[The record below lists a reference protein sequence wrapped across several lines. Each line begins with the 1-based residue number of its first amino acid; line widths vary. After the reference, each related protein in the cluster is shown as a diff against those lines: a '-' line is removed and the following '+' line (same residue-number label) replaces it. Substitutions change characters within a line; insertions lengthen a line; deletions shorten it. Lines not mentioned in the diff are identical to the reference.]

1 MFSHSV
7 FNPMSPMAQAI
18 SNLFIFLMLASAFVI
33 AGLVVTLGYTLPR
46 FRHRRG
52 QGDPPPTFGRLDAE
66 IVWTVL
72 PTLLMVVVFATT
84 ITTMRLSEPG
94 ATTSGQKAPASTSSL
109 EVIAHQWWWEFR
121 YPSGVVTANVAY
133 IPLHTRLLVAMKSV
147 DVIHDLWVPQLAGK
161 IDNVPGQTNHTWW
174 QADQPGVY
182 ESACVEYCGDGH
194 AWMRAQIIAV
204 PQAQFVAWE
213 RHQLQPARTPTTA
226 LQKEGERLFGTLSC
240 VNCHVVQDIGPNL
253 THFGSRPIVA
263 GEALTNTP
271 ANVAKW
277 LHNPS
282 LSKPGVH
289 MPNLNLTN
297 AEVKALT
304 AYLESLQ

>member
-84 ITTMRLSEPG
+84 FYTMRLSEPG
-94 ATTSGQKAPASTSSL
+94 ADPPGQKAPLSRL

-133 IPLHTRLLVAMKSV
+133 IPLHTRLLV
-147 DVIHDLWVPQLAGK
+147 
-161 IDNVPGQTNHTWW
+161 
-174 QADQPGVY
+174 
-182 ESACVEYCGDGH
+182 
-194 AWMRAQIIAV
+194 
-204 PQAQFVAWE
+204 
-213 RHQLQPARTPTTA
+213 
-226 LQKEGERLFGTLSC
+226 
-240 VNCHVVQDIGPNL
+240 
-253 THFGSRPIVA
+253 
-263 GEALTNTP
+263 
-271 ANVAKW
+271 
-277 LHNPS
+277 
-282 LSKPGVH
+282 
-289 MPNLNLTN
+289 
-297 AEVKALT
+297 
-304 AYLESLQ
+304 

>member
-7 FNPMSPMAQAI
+7 FNPASPMADAI
-18 SNLFIFLMLASAFVI
+18 SNLFIFLMVASALVT
-33 AGLVVTLGYTLPR
+33 AGLVLTLGYTLPR
-46 FRHRRG
+46 FRHRPG
-52 QGDPPPTFGRLDAE
+52 QGDPPQTFGRLDME

-84 ITTMRLSEPG
+84 VYTMRLSEPG
-94 ATTSGQKAPASTSSL
+94 GDPARSKGPTSTLQ
-109 EVIAHQWWWEFR
+109 VIGHQWWWEFR

-161 IDNVPGQTNHTWW
+161 IDNTPGQTNYTWW
-174 QADQPGVY
+174 EADRPGVY
-182 ESACVEYCGDGH
+182 ESSCVEYCGDGH

-204 PQAQFVAWE
+204 PQAQFAAWE
-213 RHQLQPARTPTTA
+213 RQQLQPARTPTTP
-226 LQKEGERLFGTLSC
+226 LQQQGERLFSTLAC
-240 VNCHVVQDIGPNL
+240 LNCHTEQDIGPNL
-253 THFGSRPIVA
+253 THFASRPFLA
-263 GEALTNTP
+263 GEALSNTP

-277 LHNPS
+277 LHDPS
-282 LSKPGVH
+282 LYKPGVH

-297 AEVKALT
+297 AEVNALT
-304 AYLESLQ
+304 AYLESLK